1 MMGGSLAGGT
11 AATLEVSGRPFS
23 ERPEGPD
30 PSLRRFTVAAVVGIA
45 VAGVPFLWVLWDLWT
60 GKANLLRK
68 EAYQSNFYDLQA
80 RAVLHGHLYL
90 PAGSLGIEG
99 FVHDHRTYTYFGL
112 FPSLLRLP
120 ILALTSSLDARLS
133 APSML
138 LAWVVAAVFS
148 ALLIWRVRILARGP
162 ALLGRA
168 EATSYGVL
176 LATIGG
182 GSVLVYLAATP
193 FVFNEDLIWSA
204 ALTIAS
210 LFALLGVLERPGWA
224 RVIGSGLLIVC
235 ANLDRPNTGLAC
247 VIAALLVA
255 GWFRFS
261 RRDQTNRRWFV
272 PVLGAGL
279 VPLAVGCAVT
289 WARFGIPFG
298 VPVSEQVFTHVNA
311 YRRRFLAANGNSEV
325 GLQFAPSAALAY
337 LNPAGIRWTSFFPF
351 VTLPGAPARAV
362 GVLLDRQYPTASVPA
377 SMPLLFVLSLWGV
390 VTAFRRRPPGRA
402 GLARIPVLAAALG
415 AGALLAWG
423 YIAPRYLADFV
434 PFLVLGSALGLV
446 DLWRRVQGRSR
457 RTRLVT
463 LVSLVVLGAYCFV
476 ANVGIAISPNGEWTS
491 VQALQYVHAQK
502 SVSDVTGGQLSGNV
516 VRGSV
521 LPYWAPAQELFVANQ
536 CAGFYISTGETDKT
550 VPLQQREHQTWIPV
564 EQSGYRN
571 VLLVTFHTPMSGSG
585 TSIPLVTIGPD
596 TVVVKSLGGAG
607 PGRIRVE
614 FDLDNPRAP
623 SSGASLVVSLG
634 RSYRTVVVTD
644 PELRR
649 VMMSFGSD
657 PVPVLDTYL
666 PDGGPISLYSS
677 TGVARPPASVAR
689 IVDSSPPGL
698 SLCRSLDQAAS

>member
-11 AATLEVSGRPFS
+11 AATLEVAGGPRTENP
-23 ERPEGPD
+23 RRPD
-30 PSLRRFTVAAVVGIA
+30 PSLRRFTIASVVGIA
-45 VAGVPFLWVLWDLWT
+45 VASVPFLWVLWDLWT

-80 RAVLHGHLYL
+80 RAILHGHLYL

-99 FVHDHRTYTYFGL
+99 YVHDHRTYTYFGL
-112 FPSLLRLP
+112 FPSLLRMP
-120 ILALTSSLDARLS
+120 ILAFTSSLDARLS
-133 APSML
+133 APSMV
-138 LAWVVAAVFS
+138 LAWIVATVFS
-148 ALLIWRVRILARGP
+148 ALLIWRVRVLVRGP
-162 ALLGRA
+162 VLLGRA
-168 EATSYGVL
+168 EAASYGVL
-176 LATIGG
+176 VATIGG

-210 LFALLGVLERPGWA
+210 LFALLGVLERPGRA
-224 RVIGSGLLIVC
+224 RIIATGILILC

-255 GWFRFS
+255 AWFRFN
-261 RRDQTNRRWFV
+261 RRDQTHRRWFV
-272 PVLGAGL
+272 PMLGAAL

-337 LNPAGIRWTSFFPF
+337 LDPAGIRWMSVFPF
-351 VTLPGAPARAV
+351 VTLPAAPARAV

-377 SMPLLFVLSLWGV
+377 SMPLLLLLSLWGV
-390 VTAFRRRPPGRA
+390 VTGFRRRSPGRA
-402 GLARIPVLAAALG
+402 GLLRIPLLAGALG

-434 PFLVLGSALGLV
+434 PFLVVGGALGLV
-446 DLWRRVQGRSR
+446 DLWRRVEGRPR

-463 LVSLVVLGAYCFV
+463 LAALAVLGVYCFV

-502 SVSDVTGGQLSGNV
+502 SVSDVTGGQLTGNV

-550 VPLQQREHQTWIPV
+550 VPLQQREHQTWVPV
-564 EQSGYRN
+564 EQSAYRN
-571 VLLVTFHTPMSGSG
+571 ALRVTFRHPMVSPG
-585 TSIPLVTIGPD
+585 TSFGIVTVGPD
-596 TVVVKSLGGAG
+596 TVVVRSLEDAG
-607 PGRIRVE
+607 PGRIRVG
-614 FDLDNPRAP
+614 FDLESPAAP
-623 SSGASLVVSLG
+623 SAGASIVVTVG
-634 RSYRTVVVTD
+634 QSYRAVVVTD

-649 VMMSFGSD
+649 VTMSFGSD

-666 PDGGPISLYSS
+666 PDDGPIAVFSAA
-677 TGVARPPASVAR
+677 GVARPPASVAR
-689 IVDSSPPGL
+689 IAQSNPPGL
-698 SLCRSLDQAAS
+698 SLCRSLDRAPR